1 MGLLSAPAEIIGLS
15 ATTTLATGTAVQA
28 SAGAISGVVGGI
40 AERGLTT
47 GDANAA
53 LGTPGQLLKSAVIGA
68 ATATV
73 NATVVKPLVKE
84 GTQAGRAVSVGE
96 DKLARGVK
104 ASPSLG
110 QRQAQLQTQQR
121 VAGAVAS
128 AIVKTIV
135 KKKEEEAN
143 H

>member
-1 MGLLSAPAEIIGLS
+1 
-15 ATTTLATGTAVQA
+15 VQA

-40 AERGLTT
+40 TARGLQTR
-47 GDANAA
+47 DANAA
-53 LGTPGQLLKSAVIGA
+53 LGTPGQILKDAAVGA

-84 GTQAGRAVSVGE
+84 STQAGRAVSVGE
-96 DKLARGVK
+96 DKIARGVK

-121 VAGAVAS
+121 VAGAAAS
-128 AIVKTIV
+128 ATVKTVI
-135 KKKEEEAN
+135 KKQEEEAN